1 MILNVENP
9 KTPKNCHLGWAI
21 RPALTG
27 PRPRPIKFLGKGV
40 LPSLPNPS
48 SPLSQN
54 FPPTFFISIS
64 ISRSNPNP
72 ETKTDIR
79 DSEFRNTSATRK
91 MNLCRAG
98 RSSLNAL
105 RASKLVSPHRPI
117 SPLLL
122 RHSHVL
128 PPPFAAAAVR
138 HLRTGRE
145 PPVRYPIVG
154 THCHLSKF
162 LVQIGEI
169 VIVSAILVLKFDGSG
184 ICLEFFCDSNS

>member
-72 ETKTDIR
+72 ETKTENKNR
-79 DSEFRNTSATRK
+79 YKRFRIQKHFCNKKNEPLQSRQE
-91 MNLCRAG
+91 LSQRPQSLQIG
-98 RSSLNAL
+98 LSSQT
-105 RASKLVSPHRPI
+105 H
-117 SPLLL
+117 
-122 RHSHVL
+122 
-128 PPPFAAAAVR
+128 FAAASQA
-138 HLRTGRE
+138 LSC
-145 PPVRYPIVG
+145 PPAAIRRRCRPTPPHWAGATHQVPYSRYPTAICQSFWFKLVKSW
-154 THCHLSKF
+154 LF
-162 LVQIGEI
+162 LRYWY
-169 VIVSAILVLKFDGSG
+169 
-184 ICLEFFCDSNS
+184 